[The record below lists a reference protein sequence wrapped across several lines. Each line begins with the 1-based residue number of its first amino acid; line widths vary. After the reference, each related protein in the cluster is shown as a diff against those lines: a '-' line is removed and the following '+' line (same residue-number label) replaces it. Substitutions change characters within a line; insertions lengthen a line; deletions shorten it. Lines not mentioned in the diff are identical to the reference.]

1 MILPDRFSLAPRKR
15 LSEDVKLR
23 IKGLFIQPYSK
34 KRPNILVFGP
44 IGGDKRGI
52 LRETSF
58 PILTPNTTRNKQ
70 LGSINYPVYVGG
82 GRGRG
87 QLYPTGELSN
97 NAPYSSTLSGLVKKI
112 RPISRIRLK
121 NVLVKTQ
128 AGVLA
133 KQTIPRGFVRIVQVK
148 DQVEVEQ
155 SLTFD
160 PDNGGFGQ
168 EEAMLI
174 LDKDM
179 SLVNSW
185 LGLTFLSL
193 LLYFQVFL
201 VAKKKQFERAQQEEV
216 SF

>member
-1 MILPDRFSLAPRKR
+1 MVLPDRFSLAPRER

-34 KRPNILVFGP
+34 KRSNILVFGP
-44 IGGDKRGI
+44 VGGDKGGV
-52 LRETSF
+52 LREISF
-58 PILTPNTTRNKQ
+58 PILAPDTVGDGQ

-97 NAPYSSTLSGLVKKI
+97 NASYSSTLSGLVEKI
-112 RPISRIRLK
+112 GPVSGIGLE

-133 KQTIPRGFVRIVQVK
+133 KQAIPRGFVCVVQVG
-148 DQVEVEQ
+148 DQVEVGQ

-168 EEAMLI
+168 EEAMLV
-174 LDKDM
+174 LDGGV
-179 SLVNSW
+179 SFVSSW
-185 LGLTFLSL
+185 LGLIFL
-193 LLYFQVFL
+193 LLLLCFQVFL
-201 VAKKKQFERAQQEEV
+201 VVKKKQFERVQQEEV